1 MCSKR
6 PLASSGPAKA
16 VPLDYVMVSAKSR
29 LHPSQQVEKGQKRPI
44 KAPFSDSPNTR
55 KGVFS

>member
-16 VPLDYVMVSAKSR
+16 VPLDYVMVSAKGR
-29 LHPSQQVEKGQKRPI
+29 LHPSQQAEDSQKQSSREYE
-44 KAPFSDSPNTR
+44 F
-55 KGVFS
+55 